1 MSNPAQWPVQ
11 GTVYGTLLNERRA
24 LEALGEQVNA
34 APYKEPPKAPI
45 LYIKPR
51 NTIVANQA
59 TVVIPLDTEVV
70 EIGATLGVVIGT
82 TATKVPVHEAMDYVA
97 GYTIVNDIS
106 VPHSSFYRPSMR
118 FKCRDG
124 FCPIGPQVVPRE
136 AVADPDALGVVV
148 EIDGVVVQRAST
160 SGRIRSIK
168 QLIADVSDFMTLH
181 PGDVL
186 SIGVAAGS
194 PLARAGQRVAISIEG
209 IGVLENHLI
218 PEKAE

>member
-70 EIGATLGVVIGT
+70 EIGATLGVVMGT